1 MSLALDPSFSHA
13 PGPDLLGKLSRAVG
27 AALALGITAVHVV
40 DQGGLIGDKGP
51 RYVGV
56 GYWLL
61 ELAGIAVA
69 VLLLSGRLQRPTWLL
84 AAGVGA
90 GPMLGYVLSRGPGMP
105 GYVDD
110 RGNWTEPI
118 GLISLGLEAALILLA
133 AAMLARRAQVAAS
146 PVPAGADAA
155 H

>member
-13 PGPDLLGKLSRAVG
+13 PGTDLLGKLSRAVG

-61 ELAGIAVA
+61 ELAGIAFA
-69 VLLLSGRLQRPTWLL
+69 VL
-84 AAGVGA
+84 
-90 GPMLGYVLSRGPGMP
+90 
-105 GYVDD
+105 
-110 RGNWTEPI
+110 
-118 GLISLGLEAALILLA
+118 LEAALILLA
-133 AAMLARRAQVAAS
+133 AAMLARRAQVGAS